1 MGKRLAVAA
10 IAVVALSGCGANAD
24 APAPKAQETSVV
36 SSSPRHEALSIIRSE
51 LDGYAEQT
59 DAQIDQFAT
68 LICGLLDQSGGD
80 IASVSDGLM
89 STHGPEESGLMM
101 AYATNF
107 ECDQYA
113 DAANTWNASQ

>member
-1 MGKRLAVAA
+1 MGRRLALVA
-10 IAVVALSGCGANAD
+10 IAVVALSACGSSAD
-24 APAPKAQETSVV
+24 EQPPRAEETSAAA
-36 SSSPRHEALSIIRSE
+36 SSPRAEARGIIRSE

-59 DAQIDQFAT
+59 DTQIDQFAT

-113 DAANTWNASQ
+113 DAANTWNATQ

>member
-24 APAPKAQETSVV
+24 APAPKAQETSAA
-36 SSSPRHEALSIIRSE
+36 SSSPRHEARSIIRSE

-68 LICGLLDQSGGD
+68 LICGLLDQNGGD